1 VFLFR
6 HYVQDKGVFPKDMM
20 EDMQLGTEAGVKSK
34 AGMLP
39 YVALA
44 AGVLIVLVTHWWAT
58 S

>member
-1 VFLFR
+1 
-6 HYVQDKGVFPKDMM
+6 M
-20 EDMQLGTEAGVKSK
+20 EDMHLGTEAAVKSR

-44 AGVLIVLVTHWWAT
+44 AGVLIVLLTHWWAT

>member
-1 VFLFR
+1 M
-6 HYVQDKGVFPKDMM
+6 FPKDMA
-20 EDMQLGTEAGVKSK
+20 EDMHLGKEAGVEKR

-44 AGVLIVLVTHWWAT
+44 AGVLIVLVTHYWAT